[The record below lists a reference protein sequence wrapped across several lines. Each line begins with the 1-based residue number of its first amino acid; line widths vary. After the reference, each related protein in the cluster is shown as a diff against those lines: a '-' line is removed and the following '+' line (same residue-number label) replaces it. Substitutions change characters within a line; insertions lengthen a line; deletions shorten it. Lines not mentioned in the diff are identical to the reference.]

1 MPAKAKQS
9 KVAAR
14 KAVRTQLAQAAS
26 NNNKVQQSK
35 ANAAQTAQP
44 GVIGSII
51 ALLVDAKHKSTHYTF
66 AYMHEQ
72 LQAQHPSRRASGLAI
87 TLRAQLSRLP
97 VEKDVLISKQR
108 DGRITK
114 YAAA

>member
-51 ALLVDAKHKSTHYTF
+51 ALLVDAK
-66 AYMHEQ
+66 
-72 LQAQHPSRRASGLAI
+72 PRA
-87 TLRAQLSRLP
+87 
-97 VEKDVLISKQR
+97 
-108 DGRITK
+108 RITRSRTCSSSLAHSTLARR
-114 YAAA
+114 YGRVGHYLARAAEPVTGRERCNDQ